1 MLWEG
6 IAKSRLR
13 RGHGLN
19 GGGAVLAG
27 VTAAEGPRNAARRG
41 GLAGARM
48 RKLRPYPWE
57 RSPL

>member
-13 RGHGLN
+13 RGHGLH
-19 GGGAVLAG
+19 GGAVLAG
-27 VTAAEGPRNAARRG
+27 DPDAEVPLNAARR
-41 GLAGARM
+41 AGEAGWRR